1 MILYSSSTCPK
12 CKVLKMKLDKI
23 GVFYSVNENIEEMTN
38 LGIKSLPVLQTSTGR
53 LLDFPEAVKFVREL
67 EQDNQ
72 EAAE

>member
-1 MILYSSSTCPK
+1 
-12 CKVLKMKLDKI
+12 MKLDKI

-67 EQDNQ
+67 EQGNQ